1 MLNKVPH
8 LFLDIDGVL
17 NSIEYYL
24 VRVDTPN
31 DEGIDRHAITLFN
44 LLMKEIPNLQIVI
57 SSSWRKLHTID
68 FIQDC
73 LTRHGFLYSNN
84 IVNCTPSLHTIRGI
98 EIKHFCDQYN
108 IVNYAIIDDDRDMLQ
123 EQLLRF
129 VHTNG
134 MTGITIKDVIKIIG
148 IFNKDNE
155 LYKDLHFYATL
166 EGIGI

>member
-1 MLNKVPH
+1 MLNTTPH

-31 DEGIDRHAITLFN
+31 DEGIDRHAIMLFN
-44 LLMKEIPNLQIVI
+44 LLMKQIPNLQIII
-57 SSSWRKLHTID
+57 SSTWRKCHTIE

-84 IVNCTPSLHTIRGI
+84 IINYTPSLDTIRGI
-98 EIKHFCDQYN
+98 EIKHFCDEYH
-108 IVNYAIIDDDRDMLQ
+108 IVNYAIIDDDRDMLPD
-123 EQLLRF
+123 QLLRF

-134 MTGITIKDVIKIIG
+134 MTGMTIKDVLKVIG
-148 IFNKDNE
+148 IFDKDNE
-155 LYKDLHFYATL
+155 LYKDLEFYVNLTGV
-166 EGIGI
+166 GI